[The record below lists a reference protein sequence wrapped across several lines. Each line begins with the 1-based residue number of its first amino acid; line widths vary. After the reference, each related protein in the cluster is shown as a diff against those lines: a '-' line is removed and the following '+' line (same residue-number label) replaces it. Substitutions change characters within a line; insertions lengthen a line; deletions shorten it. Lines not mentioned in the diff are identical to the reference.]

1 MKWENPLG
9 IQKDFSQDIQIN
21 YHFKS
26 CKKRIENSV
35 TANKF
40 ISWRRRCALERL
52 NHQQHLSANKIDLL
66 SWMQWIIVQ
75 VKKWQILIRIT
86 SIERNNWHTGSSG
99 RSNEQV
105 SVLQEYPVV
114 TEDQPVNPD
123 EKEIVLKPPSELK
136 I

>member
-1 MKWENPLG
+1 
-9 IQKDFSQDIQIN
+9 
-21 YHFKS
+21 
-26 CKKRIENSV
+26 
-35 TANKF
+35 
-40 ISWRRRCALERL
+40 
-52 NHQQHLSANKIDLL
+52 
-66 SWMQWIIVQ
+66 MQWIIVQ

>member
-1 MKWENPLG
+1 MRG
-9 IQKDFSQDIQIN
+9 
-21 YHFKS
+21 
-26 CKKRIENSV
+26 
-35 TANKF
+35 
-40 ISWRRRCALERL
+40 
-52 NHQQHLSANKIDLL
+52 
-66 SWMQWIIVQ
+66 
-75 VKKWQILIRIT
+75 
-86 SIERNNWHTGSSG
+86 NNRHTCSSG